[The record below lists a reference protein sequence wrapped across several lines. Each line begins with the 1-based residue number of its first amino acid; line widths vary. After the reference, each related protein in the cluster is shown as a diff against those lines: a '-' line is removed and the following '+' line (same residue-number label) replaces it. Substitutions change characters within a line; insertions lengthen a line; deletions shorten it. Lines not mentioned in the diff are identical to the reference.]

1 MMTVCLLA
9 QQNPAPMA
17 WLPFGKIK
25 NMLPLE
31 PAVKNKT
38 SGKLM
43 GAYRFY
49 KEKFKLRNIAA

>member
-1 MMTVCLLA
+1 
-9 QQNPAPMA
+9 MA

-49 KEKFKLRNIAA
+49 KEKSKLSNIAA